1 MPFVLSSV
9 TTGSWRADCF
19 RGSLASAVG
28 RGRWS
33 TYSTTGARKQTSSTH
48 RAHWTRSRI
57 RWQVTLGSSLKS
69 VAILMRAS
77 SFARLLE
84 KTSRQPESNK
94 VVRLGPQ
101 TKASGRRAERL
112 RRRRR
117 PPLNGRSGVPVVPIP
132 AASRAP
138 LAQVH
143 ATPQGRDVQAEVWS
157 VGRLFGPRPGQDT
170 GTGHRSRGIRAGV
183 RKGSSAPDAP
193 AKARDSPAGSLLRG
207 LNNRFADRKK
217 PARQEQPARSVS
229 FAALL
234 LGLLSEHCAGKS
246 RTRPAQ
252 ALKVFGRAACRR
264 HRPCEQILYTARLGG
279 SVLTAVFV
287 SGGLDRQASVVP
299 FFVRMGRHCRACV
312 SWQNLCAEREGSAG
326 SNVCQARKK
335 KILACANTED
345 RSRKNPCAGPG
356 FFCRN
361 FLSVFAPGTMFRR
374 KDAGLSEKEQKGSG
388 ACIISDM
395 SV

>member
-1 MPFVLSSV
+1 MCWAASSADSAASDATVCAAAMPFVLSSV

-94 VVRLGPQ
+94 VVRLEPQ

-143 ATPQGRDVQAEVWS
+143 ATPRDETFRQRFGVWVGCSGRAPD
-157 VGRLFGPRPGQDT
+157 RTRGQ
-170 GTGHRSRGIRAGV
+170 GTGAEGAELASGMDRLHRT
-183 RKGSSAPDAP
+183 
-193 AKARDSPAGSLLRG
+193 LLQ
-207 LNNRFADRKK
+207 K
-217 PARQEQPARSVS
+217 QET
-229 FAALL
+229 AL
-234 LGLLSEHCAGKS
+234 
-246 RTRPAQ
+246 Q
-252 ALKVFGRAACRR
+252 
-264 HRPCEQILYTARLGG
+264 
-279 SVLTAVFV
+279 
-287 SGGLDRQASVVP
+287 
-299 FFVRMGRHCRACV
+299 
-312 SWQNLCAEREGSAG
+312 
-326 SNVCQARKK
+326 
-335 KILACANTED
+335 
-345 RSRKNPCAGPG
+345 
-356 FFCRN
+356 
-361 FLSVFAPGTMFRR
+361 
-374 KDAGLSEKEQKGSG
+374 G
-388 ACIISDM
+388 AC
-395 SV
+395 SVA